1 MSTPMTSMNQDTTHI
16 VNITEG
22 EFSRSFEIRKMNIL
36 KSAMVSKEFAAVVL
50 PVISGL
56 KVGAQGADTASV
68 DSFLKSALTFDVG
81 ASVEAVCEALSDMEE
96 ARLEKLLLNLFCTTS
111 VIGHD
116 GSTRLPMS
124 SIDLISKATEYD
136 HGILVKLALEVAEY
150 CLPFGHKVKSLIG
163 AGMQA
168 ITSFGNQTVKGDS
181 TSKPLEPS
189 DTSETT

>member
-1 MSTPMTSMNQDTTHI
+1 MSTPMTPMNQDTAHI
-16 VNITEG
+16 VTITEG
-22 EFSRSFEIRKMNIL
+22 EFSRSFEIRKMNVL

-56 KVGAQGADTASV
+56 KIGAQGADTASV

-81 ASVEAVCEALSDMEE
+81 ASVDAVCSALADMEE
-96 ARLEKLLLNLFCTTS
+96 AKLEKLLLNLFSTTT
-111 VIGHD
+111 VIGAD
-116 GSTRLPMS
+116 GSSKVALN

-168 ITSFGNQTVKGDS
+168 ITSFGNQTAKGDL
-181 TSKPLEPS
+181 TKKPSETL